1 LQSAEKESV
10 SFNENSKHQTEEIQE
25 FQSSFIRFDGN
36 CLVIGANDVGK
47 TNLFYAIRLLLDRS
61 IPESELE
68 SQESDFHIDAKGN
81 HADQLAITIKL
92 EDIKEDAVISR
103 LKGNVNDKGECFI
116 SYQASR
122 ESLTSSLFIGHSKND
137 LEEIDS
143 RFYLKSIH
151 FKYVEST
158 RDLGSFIRRER
169 RNLLKISKDSRNEDE
184 KVADNTQEGKIKT
197 SLDRTNASIAKLSY
211 VEKATD
217 SLNSELQE
225 LSHHNAGFAVGLESK
240 SVDFSKFLD
249 QLTLGASTGGV
260 SVGLGGD
267 GRNNQVLLALWKAK
281 SEVEHDLEDEAIIYC
296 IEEPEAHLHPH
307 QQRKLASYLTDKLSG
322 QVLASTHSPH
332 ITSEFAPNRIVRLL
346 EKSGATRAASKG
358 CSNCIEEA
366 WTKMGYRMSV
376 IPAEAF
382 FSDGVLLVE
391 GPSEVL
397 FYKALAKQLSIDL
410 DFLNLCL
417 LSVGGVDFPV
427 YINILNA
434 MEIPWVMRTDNDV
447 TKVPRSDPVKYRFSG
462 LNRALKIANNEALYE
477 DHDTINHPSKLSAE
491 HEEESKILNPKRIY
505 VAKVDLETD
514 LVEALTDTLL
524 DFTGAEDH
532 ADAIKYLQHRKA
544 IRMGEFLVSHSGSL
558 STLADDDLAKPL
570 NHLVK
575 LSAERRS

>member
-1 LQSAEKESV
+1 LSV
-10 SFNENSKHQTEEIQE
+10 IHFNSNS
-25 FQSSFIRFDGN
+25 
-36 CLVIGANDVGK
+36 LVIGANDVGK

-61 IPESELE
+61 IPETELE
-68 SQESDFHIDAKGN
+68 PQESDFHIDAKGN
-81 HADQLAITIKL
+81 HADQLVITIKL

-103 LKGNVNDKGECFI
+103 LKGYVNDKGECFI
-116 SYQASR
+116 SYHASR
-122 ESLTSSLFIGHSKND
+122 ESLTSSLFIGHSEHE

-143 RFYLKSIH
+143 RYYLKSIH
-151 FKYVEST
+151 LKYVEST

-169 RNLLKISKDSRNEDE
+169 RNLLKISKNSREDDE
-184 KVADNTQEGKIKT
+184 KEADNTREGEIKT
-197 SLDRTNASIAKLSY
+197 SLDSINASIAKLSY

-217 SLNSELQE
+217 SLNTELQE
-225 LSHHNAGFAVGLESK
+225 LSHHNAGFAVGLEAK

-267 GRNNQVLLALWKAK
+267 GRNNQILLALWKAK

-307 QQRKLASYLTDKLSG
+307 QQRKLASYLSDKLGG
-322 QVLASTHSPH
+322 QVLTSTHSTH
-332 ITSEFAPNRIVRLL
+332 ITSEFSPNHIVRLL
-346 EKSGATRAASKG
+346 EKAGATRAASKG
-358 CSNCIEEA
+358 CSNCIEDA
-366 WTKMGYRMSV
+366 WIKMGYRMSV
-376 IPAEAF
+376 IPAETF

-397 FYKALAKQLSIDL
+397 FYKALAKQIGIDL

-417 LSVGGVDFPV
+417 LSVDGVDFPV
-427 YINILNA
+427 YISILDA

-447 TKVPRSDPVKYRFSG
+447 TKVPRSAPVKYRFSG
-462 LNRALKIANNEALYE
+462 LNRALKIANETEYE

-491 HEEESKILNPKRIY
+491 HEEESKTLNPKGIY

-524 DFTGAEDH
+524 EFTGAENH
-532 ADAIKYLQHRKA
+532 AGAIQYLQQRKA
-544 IRMGEFLVSHSGSL
+544 IRMGEFLVSHSSSL
-558 STLADDDLAKPL
+558 STLVEDNLVKPL
-570 NHLVK
+570 KHLAK
-575 LSAERRS
+575 LSARRRS

>member
-1 LQSAEKESV
+1 MRIAKIKLERFRNFKSSV
-10 SFNENSKHQTEEIQE
+10 ICFNGNS
-25 FQSSFIRFDGN
+25 
-36 CLVIGANDVGK
+36 LVIGANDVGK

-61 IPESELE
+61 IPETELE
-68 SQESDFHIDAKGN
+68 PQESDFHIDAKGI
-81 HADQLAITIKL
+81 HADQLAITLKF

-103 LKGNVNDKGECFI
+103 LKGYVSDEGECFI
-116 SYQASR
+116 SYRASR
-122 ESLTSSLFIGHSKND
+122 ENLKSSLFIGHSKD
-137 LEEIDS
+137 ELEEIES
-143 RFYLKSIH
+143 RYYLKNIH

-158 RDLGSFIRRER
+158 RDLGNFIRRER
-169 RNLLKISKDSRNEDE
+169 RNLLKISKDSRDDDE
-184 KVADNTQEGKIKT
+184 KETDNTKEGIIKT
-197 SLDRTNASIAKLSY
+197 SLDGINASIAKLSY

-217 SLNSELQE
+217 SLNRELQE
-225 LSHHNAGFAVGLESK
+225 LSHHNTGFSVGLEAK

-267 GRNNQVLLALWKAK
+267 GRNNQILFALWKAK
-281 SEVEHDLEDEAIIYC
+281 SEVEHDLKDEAIIYC

-307 QQRKLASYLTDKLSG
+307 QQRKLASYLTNKLSG
-322 QVLASTHSPH
+322 QVLTSTHSPH
-332 ITSEFAPNRIVRLL
+332 ITSEFAPDRIVRLF
-346 EKSGATRAASKG
+346 ERSAETNAAGNG

-391 GPSEVL
+391 GPSEVQ
-397 FYKALAKQLSIDL
+397 FYKALAKQIDIDL

-417 LSVGGVDFPV
+417 LSVDGVDFPV
-427 YINILNA
+427 YISILDA

-462 LNRALKIANNEALYE
+462 LNRALNIANETVYE
-477 DHDTINHPSKLSAE
+477 DNDTIDHPSELSAE
-491 HEEESKILNPKRIY
+491 HKEESKILNPKGIY
-505 VAKVDLETD
+505 VSKVDLETD
-514 LVEALTDTLL
+514 LVEALTDILL
-524 DFTGAEDH
+524 KFTGAEEH

-544 IRMGEFLVSHSGSL
+544 IRMGEFLANHSSTL

-570 NHLVK
+570 KHLAR
-575 LSAERRS
+575 LSTRRRS

>member
-1 LQSAEKESV
+1 MRIAFIKLDK
-10 SFNENSKHQTEEIQE
+10 FRNFK
-25 FQSSFIRFDGN
+25 SSFIRFDGN
-36 CLVIGANDVGK
+36 CLIIGANDVGK

-61 IPESELE
+61 IPETELE
-68 SQESDFHIDAKGN
+68 SQESDFHIDAKGY
-81 HADQLAITIKL
+81 HADQLTITIKL

-103 LKGNVNDKGECFI
+103 LKGYVNDKGECFI

-122 ESLTSSLFIGHSKND
+122 ESLTSSLFIGHSRHD

-169 RNLLKISKDSRNEDE
+169 RNLLKISKDNRNEDE

-197 SLDRTNASIAKLSY
+197 LLDRTNASIAKLNY

-217 SLNSELQE
+217 SLNTELQE
-225 LSHHNAGFAVGLESK
+225 LSHHNAGFAVGLEAK

-307 QQRKLASYLTDKLSG
+307 QQRKLASYLTYKLRG

-366 WTKMGYRMSV
+366 WAKMGYRMSV

-382 FSDGVLLVE
+382 FSDGVFLVE

-397 FYKALAKQLSIDL
+397 FYKALAKQIGIDL

-417 LSVGGVDFPV
+417 LSVDGVDFSV
-427 YINILNA
+427 YISILGA

-462 LNRALKIANNEALYE
+462 LNRALKIANEAVYE
-477 DHDTINHPSKLSAE
+477 DDDTINHPSKLSAE
-491 HEEESKILNPKRIY
+491 HEEESKILNQKGIY

-524 DFTGAEDH
+524 DFTSAEDH
-532 ADAIKYLQHRKA
+532 AGAIKYLQHRKA
-544 IRMGEFLVSHSGSL
+544 IRMGEFLVSHSSSL

-570 NHLVK
+570 KHLAK

>member
-1 LQSAEKESV
+1 MRIAKIKLERFRNFKSSV
-10 SFNENSKHQTEEIQE
+10 ICFNGNS
-25 FQSSFIRFDGN
+25 
-36 CLVIGANDVGK
+36 LVIGANDVGK

-61 IPESELE
+61 IPETELE
-68 SQESDFHIDAKGN
+68 PQESDFHIDAKGN
-81 HADQLAITIKL
+81 HANQLAITIKF

-103 LKGNVNDKGECFI
+103 LKGYVSDEGECFI
-116 SYQASR
+116 SYRASR
-122 ESLTSSLFIGHSKND
+122 ENLKSSLFIGHSKD
-137 LEEIDS
+137 ELEEIES
-143 RFYLKSIH
+143 RYYLKNIH

-158 RDLGSFIRRER
+158 RDLGNFIRRER
-169 RNLLKISKDSRNEDE
+169 RNLLKISKDSRDDDE
-184 KVADNTQEGKIKT
+184 KETDNTKEGIIKT
-197 SLDRTNASIAKLSY
+197 SLDGINASIAKLSY

-217 SLNSELQE
+217 SLNRELQE
-225 LSHHNAGFAVGLESK
+225 LSHHNTGFSVGLEAK

-267 GRNNQVLLALWKAK
+267 GRNNQILFALWKAK
-281 SEVEHDLEDEAIIYC
+281 SEVEHDLKDEAIIYC

-307 QQRKLASYLTDKLSG
+307 QQRKLASYLTNKLSG
-322 QVLASTHSPH
+322 QVLTSTHSPH
-332 ITSEFAPNRIVRLL
+332 ITSEFAPDRIVRLF
-346 EKSGATRAASKG
+346 ERSAETNAAGNG

-391 GPSEVL
+391 GPSEVQ
-397 FYKALAKQLSIDL
+397 FYKALAKQIDIDL

-417 LSVGGVDFPV
+417 LSVDGVDFPV
-427 YINILNA
+427 YISILDA

-462 LNRALKIANNEALYE
+462 LNRALNIANETVYE
-477 DHDTINHPSKLSAE
+477 DNDTIDHPSELSAE
-491 HEEESKILNPKRIY
+491 HKEESKILNPKGIY
-505 VAKVDLETD
+505 VSKVDLETD
-514 LVEALTDTLL
+514 LVEALTDILL
-524 DFTGAEDH
+524 KFTGAEEH

-544 IRMGEFLVSHSGSL
+544 IRMGEFLANHSSTL

-570 NHLVK
+570 KHLAR
-575 LSAERRS
+575 LSTRRRS